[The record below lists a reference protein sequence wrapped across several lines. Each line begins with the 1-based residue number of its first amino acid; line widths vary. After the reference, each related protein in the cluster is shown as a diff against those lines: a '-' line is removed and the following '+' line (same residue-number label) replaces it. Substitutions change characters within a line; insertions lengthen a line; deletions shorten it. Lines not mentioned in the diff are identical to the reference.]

1 MTRLDNP
8 PGSSTKELL
17 LDSAERLFALHGIDG
32 TSLRAIT
39 HEAGTNLAS
48 VNYHFGSKQGLVK
61 AVFSR
66 RLQPLNRRR
75 LELLDRALQ
84 ESNRPVR
91 LRRILHA
98 FVAPVLEMRF
108 DRSVGNPEFV
118 QLMGRTF
125 AESPDQPRRELLEAL
140 EQVLSRF
147 LAALSEIDPE
157 LSHETLAWRFHFTL
171 GAMAY
176 TIAVGRPVTELF
188 ASHDIAPSS
197 DVQPIIGEL
206 VDFLDSAWSGGAS
219 PNIEV
224 SS

>member
-1 MTRLDNP
+1 MTRLDHP
-8 PGSSTKELL
+8 PGTSTKEIL
-17 LDSAERLFALHGIDG
+17 LDSAERLFAFHGIDG

-39 HEAGTNLAS
+39 HAAGTNLAS

-66 RLQPLNRRR
+66 RLEPLNRRR
-75 LELLDRALQ
+75 LELLDRAL
-84 ESNRPVR
+84 EERDGAVR

-108 DRSVGNPEFV
+108 DRALGNPEFV

-125 AESPDQPRRELLEAL
+125 AESPDQPRRELLDAL

-147 LAALSEIDPE
+147 LAALSEIKPE
-157 LSHETLAWRFHFTL
+157 AGRETLAWRFHFTL

-176 TIAVGRPVTELF
+176 TIAVGRPVSELF
-188 ASHDIAPSS
+188 QSHDIAPSS
-197 DVQPIIGEL
+197 NVELIINEL
-206 VDFLDSAWSGGAS
+206 VDFLESAWSGGAS
-219 PNIEV
+219 PKAEV
-224 SS
+224 SA